1 MKEMSPPTRALSN
14 RKKAVG
20 ATATIML
27 IILMLTNPPV
37 PPHRETVT
45 VLEPATVY
53 ALWGWRASGWTN
65 ASDWNPESGQVE
77 LDLSP
82 MSPFIAP
89 INWKVG
95 NREGQILAD
104 LNVTGFAQDLVDGVG
119 YWPLAAVPFS
129 EGREFV
135 LKPFL
140 NHTAETITT
149 EVRVLLTAMSRAAS
163 YNDTSIQ
170 RLGTGYLT
178 ILLDGVA
185 LEQGQFHI
193 WGACGGT
200 GPPWCSG
207 VGADVFYNGVR
218 DLTNSTLTFVWN
230 GSTPV
235 HILPSAEYYFSAKS
249 TDYIDHMQ
257 VTESCIVERH
267 LLNYLGMGKPK
278 LSDCNVVSY
287 YPLPPITFNVQTCA
301 KVPSQKKTRLSTGIR
316 P

>member
-1 MKEMSPPTRALSN
+1 MSPLTRALSN
-14 RKKAVG
+14 RKKAVS

-45 VLEPATVY
+45 ALEPVTVY
-53 ALWGWRASGWTN
+53 ALWGWRASGWT
-65 ASDWNPESGQVE
+65 SGRNPESGWVE
-77 LDLSP
+77 LDLPP

-95 NREGQILAD
+95 NLEGTVLAD
-104 LNVTGFAQDLVDGVG
+104 LNVTGFAQDLVDGAG
-119 YWPLAAVPFS
+119 YYPLAAVPFS

-149 EVRVLLTAMSRAAS
+149 EVRVWLTAEVMAAT

-170 RLGTGYLT
+170 RLETGYLT

-185 LEQGQFHI
+185 LAQGQFHI
-193 WGACGGT
+193 WGACGSM
-200 GPPWCSG
+200 GPPWCSQ
-207 VGADVFYNGVR
+207 VGADVFYDGVK
-218 DLTNSTLTFVWN
+218 DMTNSTLTFLWN
-230 GSTPV
+230 GSVPV
-235 HILPSAEYYFSAKS
+235 HILPGAVYYFSAKS
-249 TDYIDHMQ
+249 TDYVDHLQ
-257 VTESCIVERH
+257 VTESCVVERH
-267 LLNYLGMGKPK
+267 LLNYLGIGKPK

-287 YPLPPITFNVQTCA
+287 YPLPPITFDVQMCA
-301 KVPSQKKTRLSTGIR
+301 KVLS
-316 P
+316 